1 MENNNGNEIVVYDN
15 NGQIIHCQF
24 ARIDMNQPA
33 SILSYCSDVKDQISG
48 ILESTAQMSI
58 AAEEV
63 VLDEATINSIASFDE
78 SLDESE
84 KQRNKKELAIV
95 AKAKSLLAKFGV
107 DKFEDEARLK
117 TYKGRY
123 DEYCRGI
130 SLVVEAV
137 EKQKQA
143 SLNDIQ
149 LRNEIIEEM
158 TPLIEQLE
166 IMVKVGHEDKAK
178 YDAETDEIRKI
189 QPQTLDTEYQIQYRE
204 QLSEVLNNKLHEL
217 EKALVLYKEQI
228 QTYRLQQ
235 KTDMQLT
242 MEADSYIRDQAPILK
257 AQGSVMVF
265 NRQQADRITRMQ
277 KLNEKSNEAITN
289 NARQLEQNVQA
300 TIDLMLNQGISVDT
314 LKVVDQSLRKG
325 VDLFRNGRAQKHQQV
340 ESQRASLKALSE
352 SLDAYQQ
359 EVIKLIQD
367 ESAVLEVLGDAT
379 PHRKRLTPYK
389 SIPGGNK

>member
-15 NGQIIHCQF
+15 NGQIIDCQF

-78 SLDESE
+78 SLDESD

-95 AKAKSLLAKFGV
+95 TKAKSFLAKMGV

-189 QPQTLDTEYQIQYRE
+189 QPQTLDTEYEIQYRE
-204 QLSEVLNNKLHEL
+204 QLSDVLNNKLHEL

-228 QTYRLQQ
+228 QAYRLQQ

-277 KLNEKSNEAITN
+277 KLNEKSNEALTN

>member
-15 NGQIIHCQF
+15 NGQIIDCQF

-78 SLDESE
+78 SLDESD

-95 AKAKSLLAKFGV
+95 TKAKSFLAKMGV

-166 IMVKVGHEDKAK
+166 IMVKVGHDDKAK

-189 QPQTLDTEYQIQYRE
+189 QPQSLDTEYEIQYRE

-228 QTYRLQQ
+228 QAYRLQQ

-277 KLNEKSNEAITN
+277 KLNEKSNEALTN

>member
-15 NGQIIHCQF
+15 NGQIIDCQF

-78 SLDESE
+78 SLDESD

-95 AKAKSLLAKFGV
+95 TKAKSFLAKMGV

-189 QPQTLDTEYQIQYRE
+189 QPQTLDTEYEIQYRE

-228 QTYRLQQ
+228 QAYRLQQ

-277 KLNEKSNEAITN
+277 KLNEKSNEALTN

>member
-1 MENNNGNEIVVYDN
+1 
-15 NGQIIHCQF
+15 
-24 ARIDMNQPA
+24 MNQPA

-78 SLDESE
+78 SLDESD

-95 AKAKSLLAKFGV
+95 TKAKSFLAKMGV

-189 QPQTLDTEYQIQYRE
+189 QPQTLDTEYEIQYRE

-228 QTYRLQQ
+228 QAYRLQQ

-265 NRQQADRITRMQ
+265 NRQEADRIT
-277 KLNEKSNEAITN
+277 
-289 NARQLEQNVQA
+289 
-300 TIDLMLNQGISVDT
+300 
-314 LKVVDQSLRKG
+314 
-325 VDLFRNGRAQKHQQV
+325 
-340 ESQRASLKALSE
+340 
-352 SLDAYQQ
+352 
-359 EVIKLIQD
+359 
-367 ESAVLEVLGDAT
+367 
-379 PHRKRLTPYK
+379 
-389 SIPGGNK
+389 

>member
-1 MENNNGNEIVVYDN
+1 MENNNENEIVVYDT
-15 NGQIIHCQF
+15 NGQIVDCQF

>member
-1 MENNNGNEIVVYDN
+1 MEKENEIVVYEN
-15 NGQIIHCQF
+15 ESQIVDYNF

-33 SILSYCSDVKDQISG
+33 TILSFGSDVKDQISA
-48 ILESTAQMSI
+48 ILDSTAQMSI

-63 VLDEATINSIASFDE
+63 VLDEETINSISSFDD
-78 SLDESE
+78 SLNESE
-84 KQRNKKELAIV
+84 KQRNKKELALVKGI
-95 AKAKSLLAKFGV
+95 KGFLAKMGV
-107 DKFEDEARLK
+107 DKFEDEERLK

-149 LRNEIIEEM
+149 LRDEIIKEM

-166 IMVKVGHEDKAK
+166 VMVKVGHEDKAK
-178 YDAETDEIRKI
+178 YDAETEEIKNI
-189 QPQTLDTEYQIQYRE
+189 QPQTMDTEYQVQFRT

-217 EKALVLYKEQI
+217 EKAVVLYKEQI

-300 TIDLMLNQGISVDT
+300 TIDLALNQGISVDT
-314 LKVVDQSLRKG
+314 LKVVDQSLRRG
-325 VDLFRNGRAQKHQQV
+325 VDLFRNGRIQKQQQV
-340 ESQRASLKALSE
+340 ESQRSSLKSLSE

-359 EVIKLIQD
+359 EVLKLIQD
-367 ESAVLEVLGDAT
+367 ESAVVEVLSDST
-379 PHRKRLTPYK
+379 PIRKTLTPYK
-389 SIPGGNK
+389 SIPGGRK

>member
-15 NGQIIHCQF
+15 NGQIIDCQF

-277 KLNEKSNEAITN
+277 KLNEKSNEALTN

-379 PHRKRLTPYK
+379 PQRKRLTPYK

>member
-15 NGQIIHCQF
+15 NGQIIDCQF

-78 SLDESE
+78 SLDESD

-95 AKAKSLLAKFGV
+95 TKAKSFLAKMGV

-189 QPQTLDTEYQIQYRE
+189 QPQTLDTDYEIQYRE

>member
-15 NGQIIHCQF
+15 NGQIIDCQF

-78 SLDESE
+78 ALDESD

-95 AKAKSLLAKFGV
+95 TKPKSFLAKMGV

-189 QPQTLDTEYQIQYRE
+189 QPQTLDTEYEIQYRE
-204 QLSEVLNNKLHEL
+204 QLSDVLNNKLHEL

-228 QTYRLQQ
+228 QAYRLQQ

-277 KLNEKSNEAITN
+277 KLNEKSNEALTN

>member
-1 MENNNGNEIVVYDN
+1 
-15 NGQIIHCQF
+15 
-24 ARIDMNQPA
+24 
-33 SILSYCSDVKDQISG
+33 
-48 ILESTAQMSI
+48 MSI

-78 SLDESE
+78 SIDESD

-95 AKAKSLLAKFGV
+95 TKAKSLLAKMGV

-189 QPQTLDTEYQIQYRE
+189 QPQTLDTEYEIQYRE

-228 QTYRLQQ
+228 QAYRLQQ

-277 KLNEKSNEAITN
+277 KLNEKSNEALTN

-340 ESQRASLKALSE
+340 ESQ
-352 SLDAYQQ
+352 
-359 EVIKLIQD
+359 
-367 ESAVLEVLGDAT
+367 
-379 PHRKRLTPYK
+379 
-389 SIPGGNK
+389 

>member
-15 NGQIIHCQF
+15 NGQIIDCQF

-78 SLDESE
+78 ALDESD

-95 AKAKSLLAKFGV
+95 TKAKSFLAKMGV

-189 QPQTLDTEYQIQYRE
+189 QPQTLDTEYEIQYRE

-228 QTYRLQQ
+228 QAYRLQQ

-277 KLNEKSNEAITN
+277 KLNEKSNEALTN

>member
-1 MENNNGNEIVVYDN
+1 MENNNNEIVVYDN
-15 NGQIIHCQF
+15 NGQIIDCQF
-24 ARIDMNQPA
+24 ARVDMNQPA
-33 SILSYCSDVKDQISG
+33 TILSYCSDVKDQISG

-143 SLNDIQ
+143 SLNDIE

-189 QPQTLDTEYQIQYRE
+189 QPQTLDTEYEIQYRE
-204 QLSEVLNNKLHEL
+204 QLTEVLNNKLHEL

-340 ESQRASLKALSE
+340 ENQRASLKALSE

-367 ESAVLEVLGDAT
+367 ESAVLEVLGDST

>member
-15 NGQIIHCQF
+15 NGQIIDCQF
-24 ARIDMNQPA
+24 ARNDMNQPA

-228 QTYRLQQ
+228 QAYRLQQ

-277 KLNEKSNEAITN
+277 KLNEKSNEALTN

>member
-15 NGQIIHCQF
+15 NGQIIDCQF

-78 SLDESE
+78 SLDESD

-95 AKAKSLLAKFGV
+95 TKAKSFLAKMGV

-189 QPQTLDTEYQIQYRE
+189 QPQTLDTEYEIQYRE

-277 KLNEKSNEAITN
+277 KLNEKSNEALTN

>member
-15 NGQIIHCQF
+15 NGQIIDCQF

-78 SLDESE
+78 SLDESD

-95 AKAKSLLAKFGV
+95 TKAKSFLAKMGV

-189 QPQTLDTEYQIQYRE
+189 QPQTLDTEYEIQYRE

>member
-15 NGQIIHCQF
+15 NGQIIDCQF

-78 SLDESE
+78 SLDESD

-95 AKAKSLLAKFGV
+95 TKAKSLLAKMGV

-189 QPQTLDTEYQIQYRE
+189 QPQTLDTEYEIQYRE

-228 QTYRLQQ
+228 QAYRLQQ

-277 KLNEKSNEAITN
+277 KLNEKSNEALTN